1 MTREKYL
8 TKQEVLV
15 GNNTGKAILT
25 LWEQQTDSL
34 ELLESYYLTKLNV
47 RIFQGQH
54 TLSYPQLG
62 ASFTTIEDIGD
73 VLEEEDEPA
82 EPSMEGVEIGGV
94 KDLARHLEHMQG
106 ENPGC

>member
-1 MTREKYL
+1 VGDTNL

-15 GNNTGKAILT
+15 GDSTGKAILT

-47 RIFQGQH
+47 RIFRGQH
-54 TLSYPQLG
+54 TLSYTQFG

-73 VLEEEDEPA
+73 VLEEEHEPA
-82 EPSMEGVEIGGV
+82 EPLMEGVEIGGV
-94 KDLARHLEHMQG
+94 KDFARYKTCA
-106 ENPGC
+106 PF